1 MTSTAPSSTTTPIAL
16 SLSPRADGAWD
27 LWIQGDGETPA
38 AAQGAEGGEPALQT
52 PREGDEGTTKKPQ
65 SPFSNIWMLLL
76 IGAVIWF
83 LIFAP
88 ERKARKQRETMLAA
102 LKKGDR
108 VVTTGGLMGQVV
120 EVRETEVTL
129 KCNETRLTFA
139 RSSVHQIVDGKGEP
153 KGESKAD
160 AKG

>member
-1 MTSTAPSSTTTPIAL
+1 MTSSDPIEATPPTAL

-27 LWIQGDGETPA
+27 LRIQEGSEGADA
-38 AAQGAEGGEPALQT
+38 AAPTTEQGEQPLQT
-52 PREGDEGTTKKPQ
+52 PRGDGTDGKGASQ
-65 SPFSNIWMLLL
+65 SPFSNVWMLLL

-88 ERKARKQRETMLAA
+88 ERKARKQRESMLAA

-120 EVRETEVTL
+120 EVRENDVTL

-139 RSSVHQIVDGKGEP
+139 RSSVHQVVDGKGEA
-153 KGESKAD
+153 KAE

>member
-1 MTSTAPSSTTTPIAL
+1 MIQDGAEGAGPAAPSSEQGEQPLSTPRGDEAGG
-16 SLSPRADGAWD
+16 DGA
-27 LWIQGDGETPA
+27 
-38 AAQGAEGGEPALQT
+38 
-52 PREGDEGTTKKPQ
+52 PR
-65 SPFSNIWMLLL
+65 SPFSNVWMLLL

-88 ERKARKQRETMLAA
+88 ERKARKQRESMLAA

-120 EVRETEVTL
+120 EVRESDVTL

-139 RSSVHQIVDGKGEP
+139 RSSVHQVVDGKGEA
-153 KGESKAD
+153 KAE
-160 AKG
+160 AKS